1 MAADYTKG
9 LLLRASESFAGA
21 TSRNGMRGCQAV
33 GERLTSGLETLGI
46 QKPLSTLGMQTP
58 SSFWPPYFHRMLEI
72 FWIRSITC
80 RLERVHQYMLAD
92 TGCASPILP

>member
-1 MAADYTKG
+1 MSGQKQEHMTG
-9 LLLRASESFAGA
+9 GRQ
-21 TSRNGMRGCQAV
+21 TV
-33 GERLTSGLETLGI
+33 GQRLTSGLETLGI

-80 RLERVHQYMLAD
+80 RLKPVHHHMPAQAVRD
-92 TGCASPILP
+92 